1 MFESIDQ
8 LEKEVKEFEKN
19 ILASSELIQNVQK
32 LTAAVQQEQ
41 QQITV
46 ELEKVIAEINAQ
58 KQTNEEQLHDML
70 QAVTE
75 RNQLLCENTE
85 MQLRRTEEEREHIL
99 KEHAAQIEE
108 ITASYLEKG
117 AASQNAFI
125 DRCTAVLSEKAK
137 RYDQTMDSAT
147 SNVQTC
153 ADAVRKAQD
162 SFLEAIQK
170 TRVEQLF
177 DRVEEMEKRLH
188 QKLTLLLS
196 ATAITAILALLSIVL

>member
-8 LEKEVKEFEKN
+8 LENEVKEFERN

-41 QQITV
+41 QQITA
-46 ELEKVIAEINAQ
+46 ELEKVIAELNVQ
-58 KQTNEEQLHDML
+58 KQANEEQLHDTL

-85 MQLRRTEEEREHIL
+85 KELKRTEEEREHLL
-99 KEHAAQIEE
+99 KEHAAQIEK
-108 ITASYLEKG
+108 ITASYLERG
-117 AASQNAFI
+117 AASQSAFI
-125 DRCTAVLSEKAK
+125 DQCTAALSEKAK
-137 RYDQTMDSAT
+137 RYDQTMDRAAG
-147 SNVQTC
+147 NVQTC
-153 ADAVRKAQD
+153 ADVVLKAQN
-162 SFLEAIQK
+162 SFLETIQK

-177 DRVEEMEKRLH
+177 DRVEELEKRLH

-196 ATAITAILALLSIVL
+196 VTAIAAILALLSIVL